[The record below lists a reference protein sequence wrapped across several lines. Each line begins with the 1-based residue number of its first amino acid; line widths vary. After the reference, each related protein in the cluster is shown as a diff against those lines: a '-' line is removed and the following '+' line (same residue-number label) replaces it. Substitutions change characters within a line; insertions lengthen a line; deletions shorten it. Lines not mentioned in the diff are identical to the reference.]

1 MSTLSPILVVT
12 LVLCFAGA
20 IAVVVGGIMVH
31 VGEREGFRESLRSL
45 DEVYQFV
52 ALRDQE
58 LLVPFK
64 DRVLGPLVERLSG
77 VGGKYAP
84 SSYVLTIRSK
94 FLRAGELDPSAAERF
109 LGIKAL
115 GLIGGVGGTLFI
127 FLAKPL
133 GGGLSNIMA
142 AALVGFI
149 GIMGPDA
156 SLNRRVEAR
165 EKAVLKQ
172 LPDILDLLVICV
184 EAGLGFNAALARA
197 VASIEEGEIVE
208 EFSLAL
214 GEMKAGATR
223 SEALGGLGERVQIK
237 EVQSFVT
244 ALRQADRFGV
254 SISSTLREQA
264 KDIRI
269 SRSQKAREAAQ
280 KAPVKMLM
288 PMVFFIFPPLF
299 MLILAPAFLNIAR
312 SGAF

>member
-1 MSTLSPILVVT
+1 MKAFGLL
-12 LVLCFAGA
+12 
-20 IAVVVGGIMVH
+20 GGI
-31 VGEREGFRESLRSL
+31 GGSL
-45 DEVYQFV
+45 FV
-52 ALRDQE
+52 FMSR
-58 LLVPFK
+58 
-64 DRVLGPLVERLSG
+64 
-77 VGGKYAP
+77 
-84 SSYVLTIRSK
+84 
-94 FLRAGELDPSAAERF
+94 
-109 LGIKAL
+109 
-115 GLIGGVGGTLFI
+115 
-127 FLAKPL
+127 PL
-133 GGGLSNIMA
+133 GAGLSNMMA
-142 AALVGFI
+142 AGLLGFI

-156 SLNRRVEAR
+156 SLNRRVEAH

-184 EAGLGFNAALARA
+184 EAGLGFNATLSRA
-197 VASIEEGEIVE
+197 VTSIDDGEIVE

-223 SEALGGLGERVQIK
+223 SEALGSLGERVQIK

-269 SRSQKAREAAQ
+269 ARGQRAREAAQ

-299 MLILAPAFLNIAR
+299 MLILAPAVMNITR

>member
-1 MSTLSPILVVT
+1 MGALGPLGAVA
-12 LVLCFAGA
+12 LVLAFSLA
-20 IAVVVGGIMVH
+20 IATVVGGIVAH
-31 VGEREGFRESLRSL
+31 IGEREGFRESLRDL
-45 DEVYQFV
+45 DEVYKFV

-64 DRVLGPLVERLSG
+64 DRVLGPLIARLAG
-77 VGGKYAP
+77 IGGKYAP
-84 SSYVLTIRSK
+84 SSYVLTVRSK
-94 FLRAGELDPSAAERF
+94 FLRAGELDPSAADRF
-109 LGIKAL
+109 LGIKVF
-115 GLIGGVGGTLFI
+115 GL
-127 FLAKPL
+127 L
-133 GGGLSNIMA
+133 GGGGGAIFVFLAQPLGAGLSNYA
-142 AALVGFI
+142 AAGLLGFI
-149 GIMGPDA
+149 GVMGPDA

-184 EAGLGFNAALARA
+184 EAGLGFNAALSRA
-197 VASIEEGEIVE
+197 VSSIDDGEIVE

-223 SEALGGLGERVQIK
+223 SEALGSMGERVQIK

-269 SRSQKAREAAQ
+269 SRGQKAREAAQ
-280 KAPVKMLM
+280 KAPVKMLL

-299 MLILAPAFLNIAR
+299 MLILGPAFLNISK

>member
-1 MSTLSPILVVT
+1 MAVLNPVAAVALI
-12 LVLCFAGA
+12 LCFALA
-20 IAVVVGGIMVH
+20 VAVVVGGILSH
-31 VGEREGFRESLRSL
+31 VDEREGFRESLRNL
-45 DEVYQFV
+45 DDIYQFV

-64 DRVLGPLVERLSG
+64 DRVLGPLVERMAG

-94 FLRAGELDPSAAERF
+94 FLRAGELDPSAADRF
-109 LGIKAL
+109 LGIKAF
-115 GLIGGVGGTLFI
+115 GLIGGVGGALFI
-127 FLAKPL
+127 FLTGPL
-133 GGGLSNIMA
+133 GGGMTNLLA

-149 GIMGPDA
+149 GVMGPDA

-197 VASIEEGEIVE
+197 VGSIEEGEIVE

-223 SEALGGLGERVQIK
+223 SEALASMAERVQIK
-237 EVQSFVT
+237 EVQSFVQ

-254 SISSTLREQA
+254 SISHTLREQA

-269 SRSQKAREAAQ
+269 ARSQRAREAAQ

-299 MLILAPAFLNIAR
+299 LLILGPAFLNIAR